1 MLLAVFGPNHV
12 HFLRT
17 CPGQWVLHPRT
28 MLWITA
34 TLMFRPAILQAACG
48 SRNMCQRKEKLGL
61 NKHFRIP
68 GCRTLQLILHSSKHF
83 YFAFHFTLA
92 SRDVFFR
99 LFCGTPFFR

>member
-61 NKHFRIP
+61 NKHFRIA
-68 GCRTLQLILHSSKHF
+68 G
-83 YFAFHFTLA
+83 
-92 SRDVFFR
+92 
-99 LFCGTPFFR
+99 PFN